1 MNEAKRTGMIVKES
15 TAIVRPSNFV
25 PAPLPPPAPIQLAPR
40 NEVAHTLNVP
50 MSATQHVEMKTS
62 AVDRAKGFL
71 IASVP
76 LYMAFALGVLIISV
90 LFFSVPFW
98 SFWGLS
104 VFWLS
109 FVLAW
114 LYGYRETIIH
124 SAEGIA
130 HYEAMRKWNIIERE
144 QDKRWEHY
152 DRLIGDDE

>member
-1 MNEAKRTGMIVKES
+1 MKETKRTGLTVKES
-15 TAIVRPSNFV
+15 TAIARPINFV
-25 PAPLPPPAPIQLAPR
+25 EPYQDRQAIQLAPK
-40 NEVAHTLNVP
+40 NEVLHTLDLP
-50 MSATQHVEMKTS
+50 LSATQHIELRTS

-76 LYMAFALGVLIISV
+76 LYMAFALGVLLLSV
-90 LFFSVPFW
+90 LFAGVPFW

-114 LYGYRETIIH
+114 LWGYRETLIR

-130 HYEAMRKWNIIERE
+130 HYEAKRKWDVVERE
-144 QDKRWEHY
+144 QEKRWEHY
-152 DRLIGDDE
+152 DRMLGE